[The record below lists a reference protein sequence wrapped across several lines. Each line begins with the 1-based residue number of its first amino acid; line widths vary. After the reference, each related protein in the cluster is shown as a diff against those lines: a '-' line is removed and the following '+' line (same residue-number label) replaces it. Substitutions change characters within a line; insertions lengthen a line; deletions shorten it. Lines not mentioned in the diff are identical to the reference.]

1 MSVNGALSAE
11 RAPILLVLDANVL
24 VAELLK
30 QRGRRL
36 LADPRL
42 QLTIT
47 EQAWSE
53 TMHELRKRG
62 HTLAARNQ
70 PLAETIEEVLVF
82 ADTLVARIPEPQYQD
97 LIAEAARRIPDP
109 DDVPTV
115 ALALATNA
123 AIWTADEH
131 FWGGG
136 LPVWRTERLV
146 AYLGL

>member
-1 MSVNGALSAE
+1 MSVNGALSAQ
-11 RAPILLVLDANVL
+11 RYPILLVLDANVL

-47 EQAWSE
+47 ESAWSE
-53 TMHELRKRG
+53 TIYELRKRG
-62 HTLAARNQ
+62 SVLAAHNQ
-70 PLAETIEEVLVF
+70 PLADTVEEAITFAGGLVE
-82 ADTLVARIPEPQYQD
+82 RIPDTQYRD
-97 LIAEAARRIPDP
+97 LLSEAARRIPDA
-109 DDVPTV
+109 DDVSTV
-115 ALALATNA
+115 ALALAINA

-136 LPVWRTERLV
+136 LPVWRTERLL
-146 AYLGL
+146 AYLG

>member
-1 MSVNGALSAE
+1 MSVNGTLRAE
-11 RAPILLVLDANVL
+11 RYPMLLVLDANVL

-47 EQAWSE
+47 EQAWGE
-53 TMHELRKRG
+53 AIHELRKRG
-62 HTLAARNQ
+62 RTLAAYNQ
-70 PLAETIEEVLVF
+70 PLADTVEEAIVF
-82 ADTLVARIPEPQYQD
+82 ADGLVARIPDTQYQD

-136 LPVWRTERLV
+136 LPVWRTERLF